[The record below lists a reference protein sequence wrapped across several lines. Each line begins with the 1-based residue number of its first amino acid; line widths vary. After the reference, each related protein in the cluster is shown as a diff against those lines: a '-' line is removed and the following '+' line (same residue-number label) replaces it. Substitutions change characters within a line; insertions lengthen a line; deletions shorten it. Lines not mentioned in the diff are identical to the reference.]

1 MAEVLLSA
9 VLGKLAEFTVEKA
22 FKKFQP
28 LHGIRKDVER
38 LSRELIYIKEF
49 IRDADEKHIVD
60 QRQMRWVNDIM
71 DIAYQIEDVVDIFL
85 LECPE
90 KLPGIRARLK
100 RLAKRSTQFSFI
112 YQFQEE
118 IRLIQERM
126 SEIEDYKRKYRI
138 NSLGKDKVPQYDP
151 KLVPIGDF
159 EVVGFATDRD
169 NIVKYLLDEKH
180 RSLAVVSIVGPGGLG
195 KTTLAH
201 KVCNSSDVLERFG
214 KSIWIT
220 ISQKYDLLDIL
231 RKIAQNLTID
241 STGLHVIE
249 LGNLIWEFLEKK
261 RYLIVLDDVWTEE
274 LWAEI
279 AKVMPDT
286 KNGSRILIT
295 TRFANVAKRADT
307 TYDHYELP
315 VLDDKHSLELFLKK
329 AIPKRHQFS
338 DGPNAELYGLAKEFA
353 TKCKGLPLALVV
365 LGSLLSTRA
374 YNFHAWND
382 LLQTMSWKDDGS
394 ECTKIIATSYDN
406 LPFAKKLCFLYF
418 AAFPEDK
425 KIEAKLLLR
434 IWAADRLIPQEER
447 RTLEET
453 AACFL
458 EDLVQR
464 SMVQVSERFPD
475 GSIKYCRVHDILRD
489 LAVQKA
495 KEINFLM
502 VCSNPDDWKYC
513 SKARRV
519 AIHYSDDNESI
530 CNASPNVRSLLFFGD
545 SFKLDCSK
553 YRVLRVLGNIEGK
566 VKLQSFKGSPHLRYL
581 QLKTPWLRF
590 KESDFGEWVKSMKY
604 LETLDLRSSRHGD
617 LSNWIWHVK
626 TLRHVLLSQITS
638 GKTPGPQTWRD
649 LTNLQTLTDIKYN
662 ESWETSELSDMIEV
676 HELAIHI
683 VDYIPAWMVKI
694 LLGKLKHIVYLKI
707 ERGFIDLVTIS
718 RGVFPF
724 YKHLK
729 SLVLINHY
737 GDDKLPLVLANDML
751 PPHLVEFKLKGYKL
765 GSDPMPVLEK
775 LGSLNTL
782 QIYGASKV
790 ENPLDTQNNTSDMG
804 STHNALRIQCS
815 AGGFVQLEE
824 LVLES
829 LMLEEWKIEM
839 GAMPKLKRLSVMNC
853 APLRVPPGLIHL
865 DNLQYLNWA
874 RYTRTYLGA
883 ISNIFEQR
891 PNLRNWS
898 RDQFG
903 DFVSIDS
910 V

>member
-1 MAEVLLSA
+1 MAEVLLNA
-9 VLGKLAEFTVEKA
+9 VLGKLAEFAVEKA
-22 FKKFQP
+22 FQKFQP

-38 LSRELIYIKEF
+38 LSRELIYIQEF

-60 QRQMRWVNDIM
+60 HRQMRWVNDIM
-71 DIAYQIEDVVDIFL
+71 DIAYQIEDVVDIFR

-90 KLPGIRARLK
+90 KLPGMRARLK
-100 RLAKRSTQFSFI
+100 RLAKRGTQFSFI
-112 YQFQEE
+112 SQFQEE

-138 NSLGKDKVPQYDP
+138 DSLGKDKVPQYDP
-151 KLVPIGDF
+151 KLVPIGDL

-169 NIVKYLLDEKH
+169 NIVKCLLDETN

-195 KTTLAH
+195 KTTLAR
-201 KVCNSSDVLERFG
+201 KVCNSNDVLQRFG

-220 ISQKYDLLDIL
+220 ISQKYDLLDVL

-241 STGLHVIE
+241 PTGLHGIE
-249 LGNLIWEFLEKK
+249 LGNLIWESLEKK

-274 LWAEI
+274 LWVEI

-329 AIPKRHQFS
+329 AIPKRHKFS
-338 DGPNAELYGLAKEFA
+338 DGPNAELYSLAKEFA
-353 TKCKGLPLALVV
+353 AKCKGLPLALVV

-394 ECTKIIATSYDN
+394 ECIKIIATSYDN

-425 KIEAKLLLR
+425 KIEAKLLQRL
-434 IWAADRLIPQEER
+434 WVAERLIPQEER

-464 SMVQVSERFPD
+464 SMVQASERFPD
-475 GSIKYCRVHDILRD
+475 GSVKYCLVHDVLRD

-502 VCSNPDDWKYC
+502 VCSKPDDWKYC
-513 SKARRV
+513 TKARRV
-519 AIHYSDDNESI
+519 AIHYSDVNEPI
-530 CNASPNVRSLLFFGD
+530 GNYASPNVRSLLFFGD
-545 SFKLDCSK
+545 SSKLDFSK
-553 YRVLRVLGNIEGK
+553 YKVLRVLGNIEGE

-581 QLKTPWLRF
+581 QLKTPWIRHN
-590 KESDFGEWVKSMKY
+590 EPEFGKWVKSMNY

-617 LSNWIWHVK
+617 LSRWIWHVK
-626 TLRHVLLSQITS
+626 SVRHVLLSHITS
-638 GKTPGPQTWRD
+638 GMTPGPATWGD
-649 LTNLQTLTDIKYN
+649 LTNLQTLTDVKYN
-662 ESWETSELSDMIEV
+662 ESWETLELPNIT
-676 HELAIHI
+676 ELRELGIDI
-683 VDYIPAWMVKI
+683 DGIPEKEVKI
-694 LLGKLKHIVYLKI
+694 LLGKLKHVVCLKM
-707 ERGFIDLVTIS
+707 ERNIIDLEKIGT
-718 RGVFPF
+718 GFFPF
-724 YKHLK
+724 YENLK
-729 SLVLINHY
+729 SLVLINNRP
-737 GDDKLPLVLANDML
+737 KEMFPLVLGNDML
-751 PPHLVEFKLKGYKL
+751 PPHLIELKLKGYKL

-790 ENPLDTQNNTSDMG
+790 ENPLATQNNTSDMG
-804 STHNALRIQCS
+804 STRNALRIQCS
-815 AGGFVQLEE
+815 AGGFVLLEE

-874 RYTRTYLGA
+874 TYTRTYLGA

-910 V
+910 A